1 MKKILRDRKKKGIK
15 KKKQVK
21 RRRWFRC
28 RHCGKMFPASFPSCF
43 RTPKDSGSDE
53 LLPNNMGTREPVIL
67 NVYDMVSTEQWIS
80 SLFSLFSSRISEIS
94 RFFQYWI
101 NEYTSTIGLGVFHS
115 GVEIYGTEFAF
126 GGHPFPG
133 FTGVFEIHPRS
144 HMELGEHF
152 RFRQSIQ
159 IGYTDFTADD
169 VRRIIAELGKQFRGD
184 RYHLINNNCN
194 HFSSALTQVSC
205 FTLHQNGGV
214 RPSFHYF
221 NFRFSA
227 AKKFRIGWIA

>member
-1 MKKILRDRKKKGIK
+1 MKS
-15 KKKQVK
+15 
-21 RRRWFRC
+21 RRGPPRC
-28 RHCGKMFPASFPSCF
+28 RRCGRNRNMFPSAFPSCF
-43 RTPKDSGSDE
+43 RSPKDNSSEE
-53 LLPNNMGTREPVIL
+53 LLPSNMGTREPVIL
-67 NVYDMVSTEQWIS
+67 NVYDMVSRTKDFFVFVS
-80 SLFSLFSSRISEIS
+80 VLASLWPQVNFLN
-94 RFFQYWI
+94 FQYWI

-144 HMELGEHF
+144 HLELGEHF

-194 HFSSALTQVSC
+194 HFSSALTQVSLKIL
-205 FTLHQNGGV
+205 FLMPV
-214 RPSFHYF
+214 R
-221 NFRFSA
+221 FRNSLTCSLSISDSLWPRNSELGESLSA
-227 AKKFRIGWIA
+227 F